1 MLRWRPAQ
9 PAEDPTKLAPGQ
21 GRDRRCGRPGGTFG
35 DFDRA
40 GRGATAEAAV
50 ALKGTAEG
58 ASGLGMTTLARWRSR
73 WGCDGSASCGA
84 ELRRQRGWAG

>member
-1 MLRWRPAQ
+1 MWS
-9 PAEDPTKLAPGQ
+9 T
-21 GRDRRCGRPGGTFG
+21 GTFG

-73 WGCDGSASCGA
+73 WGATDL
-84 ELRRQRGWAG
+84 LRAVLS